1 MDFQGQQDKSGQA
14 ITLRMGTKILWTLKN
29 FMYSPTAKFKVKV
42 KTLQGS
48 LPGKEH
54 MKTGSLKSKNN
65 TLLG

>member
-1 MDFQGQQDKSGQA
+1 
-14 ITLRMGTKILWTLKN
+14 MGSKILWTLKN